1 MGWWLVPKPSF
12 LREFWKSAD
21 CVEEH
26 LCTENLASALLVWC
40 PLSSFV
46 GRRNEHLISHVT
58 ERSLCKPLSYSPI
71 ILSQTQLSSGSVNF
85 AKRLFDSGC
94 PMDLNSDMMLDL
106 FCSLLFF
113 EVILKVWFALLIPS
127 KYWGDIFNRLSV
139 LCYNPKIFIL
149 SGSCHFIQSRLGVFP
164 LWSSSSSISTSKT
177 LSSPLIR
184 VFL

>member
-46 GRRNEHLISHVT
+46 GRRNEHLISRVT
-58 ERSLCKPLSYSPI
+58 YHYVNLCRIPL

-127 KYWGDIFNRLSV
+127 YWGDIFNRLSV

-149 SGSCHFIQSRLGVFP
+149 SGSCHLIQSRLGVFP

-184 VFL
+184 AFL